1 VRSRKSTGMVP
12 FIRLGRFVVAAVLF
26 AGALAVSPRAASAA
40 ELAQAAAGDADGG
53 FARAQALF
61 RDRKFTDCV
70 AAASAFLTAHPRDA
84 RALVLRGDCKA
95 DLHDNDGALRDYN
108 SAVAIA
114 PDYQYAYVTRCETR
128 LELDDAA
135 GALADC
141 DTAVRLDAT
150 DGLAYEDRA
159 DVYFNREAYDLALG
173 DYDKAI
179 SLGRSSAYVY
189 AARCD
194 SERLVGKRDRA
205 KPDCEKALEIDP
217 KSRRGLWARA
227 RLAMVETR
235 YVDGIADLNSYIA
248 LNPQSSDAA
257 YYYRGLSYNR
267 ISKFAL
273 ALEDL
278 RTYVQLKPT
287 DPDGYRERAIASFGV
302 GDKTGALADFDVAQR
317 GYRRDGN
324 TTAADRVAAMVKAIA
339 DGKAPTP

>member
-1 VRSRKSTGMVP
+1 MLPLFR
-12 FIRLGRFVVAAVLF
+12 FGRVVAGAILL
-26 AGALAVSPRAASAA
+26 AGLCAASPRLVSAA
-40 ELAQAAAGDADGG
+40 DPAPAAAADADAG
-53 FARAQALF
+53 FERAQALF
-61 RDRKFTDCV
+61 RDRKFSECV
-70 AAASAFLTAHPRDA
+70 AAATAFIAAHPRDA

-95 DLHDNDGALRDYN
+95 DLQDNSGALKDYN
-108 SAVAIA
+108 SAIAVA

-128 LELDDAA
+128 LELGEAA

-141 DTAVRLDAT
+141 DTAVRLDGT
-150 DGLAYEDRA
+150 DGLAYEDRG
-159 DVYFNREAYDLALG
+159 DVQFELDAYDLALL

-194 SERLVGKRDRA
+194 TERLVNKRDRA

-217 KSRRGLWARA
+217 KSRRGLFARA

-235 YVDGIADLNSYIA
+235 YVDGIADLNAYIA
-248 LNPQSSDAA
+248 LNPKASDTA
-257 YYYRGLSYNR
+257 YYYRGFSYNR

-278 RTYVQLKPT
+278 RTFVQLRPS
-287 DPDGYRERAIASFGV
+287 DPDGYRERGLASFEL
-302 GDKTGALADFDVAQR
+302 GDKTGALADFDVALR